1 MVLYI
6 KSKEHGKKLYNP
18 FINGPFK
25 YGTLVVPRTPT
36 TPASVRDETY
46 EDLTEPEKIREA
58 CDIRA
63 TNIVLQG
70 LPHDIYNMANHHT
83 EAKEIWDRVKLLI
96 KGSELSLQERESKLY
111 DEFDTFTLEKGE
123 KIHSYY
129 LRQLSKMVELRCRR
143 FRGDRLRGIQALVQV
158 VMLQEIPTPA
168 IFQTNDLDAFDSNC
182 DEAPLASVVLMAK
195 LSAYNSDVLSEVPRP
210 DTYQNDNVI
219 DQSVE
224 EMQYSEQ
231 PSFIND
237 SVINITNDSN
247 VISYDQYLQETKNEV
262 VQDTNCS
269 TQQDE
274 MIMSVIEEMSN
285 QVAKCNENPLY
296 LTYAQRKVHTLYCG
310 HKIVKK
316 HNALYVMDN
325 EETLTLAEES
335 RLKMYD
341 KQNDQI
347 AKDRKV
353 NIALIDYAALNNLS
367 KHFVPQKQLFA
378 KQAFWLPISKPI
390 SKSPPVQSE
399 PVLKEIPH
407 ELPTITAIFD
417 YLSMEKSYLDEYN
430 ECVNLK
436 AELSKKNEMVEK
448 VIQIVLWYLNSGC
461 SKHKTKQRSQ
471 LINFLSKFI
480 DTIRFGNDHVAPIMG
495 YGDDHIGNF
504 TISRVDYVEGL

>member
-1 MVLYI
+1 MLPQRSYQASI
-6 KSKEHGKKLYNP
+6 ANHS
-18 FINGPFK
+18 
-25 YGTLVVPRTPT
+25 LVVHHQSYQAPAIHQQPQALFPQLDSGLVVLLFLPFDDLIASLNKAIAFISTKFASRYPPTNNQLRTSSILKNQAAIQDGRVTVQMVQGRQTQGYASIGACSNATGIRVNRNGGTNT
-36 TPASVRDETY
+36 TCQEKVIRWNNGQEEGHSERQCTKLKKPMN
-46 EDLTEPEKIREA
+46 LTWLKEK
-58 CDIRA
+58 
-63 TNIVLQG
+63 
-70 LPHDIYNMANHHT
+70 M
-83 EAKEIWDRVKLLI
+83 LLI
-96 KGSELSLQERESKLY
+96 EALQS
-111 DEFDTFTLEKGE
+111 G
-123 KIHSYY
+123 
-129 LRQLSKMVELRCRR
+129 
-143 FRGDRLRGIQALVQV
+143 
-158 VMLQEIPTPA
+158 EIPIPA

-182 DEAPLASVVLMAK
+182 DEAPLASVVFMAK
-195 LSAYNSDVLSEVPRP
+195 LYAYNSDVLSEVPRP

-219 DQSVE
+219 DQSVQ
-224 EMQYSEQ
+224 EMKYSEQ

-237 SVINITNDSN
+237 SVINITNGSN

-269 TQQDE
+269 TQQDK
-274 MIMSVIEEMSN
+274 MIMSVIKEMSN

-316 HNALYVMDN
+316 HDALYVMDN

-378 KQAFWLPISKPI
+378 KQAFWLPISKPV

-407 ELPTITAIFD
+407 ELPTISLAKEITDMKEFMNQMETEVAKCSVKRKCFEIQKKTLILKND
-417 YLSMEKSYLDEYN
+417 QLLELIYLKIL
-430 ECVNLK
+430 CIL
-436 AELSKKNEMVEK
+436 L
-448 VIQIVLWYLNSGC
+448 
-461 SKHKTKQRSQ
+461 
-471 LINFLSKFI
+471 
-480 DTIRFGNDHVAPIMG
+480 
-495 YGDDHIGNF
+495 
-504 TISRVDYVEGL
+504 